1 MVFSSPVFLFAFLP
15 LLCILYRI
23 IPGIRAKNALL
34 IIASLIFYG
43 FGEPW
48 YVLLLLA
55 SVLWN
60 YAGGRLITGRHSKLW
75 LTLSVIGNLAL
86 LITFKYL
93 GFIAENINS
102 LLSTELSVPQLAL
115 PVGISFFTFQGM
127 SYVID
132 VYRKPEMSSKSF
144 GNVLLYISFFP
155 QLVAG
160 PIVKY
165 NDIADML
172 SDREITADNA
182 ALGLRRFI
190 VGLSKK
196 LLIADSLEPVV
207 TAVYGM
213 SAVQLDARCAWIGI
227 LAYSLQIYFDFSG
240 YSDMAIGLGRIF
252 GFRFREN
259 FDHPYAS
266 GTVRTFWRKWHISLS
281 SWFKEYLYIPLGGSR
296 RGNLITYRNLLI
308 VFLLTGLWHG
318 ANWTFVVWGLWH
330 GFFLVLERSGIL
342 PVDKLPKKLKWLG
355 NIYTLLVVVIGFAIF
370 RADNLSAAFALL
382 GQLTDFNI
390 SSASAAAFAGLADP
404 FSITMLILGCILSLP
419 VLDRI
424 KNALKGSAK
433 RIADIAAYPAVLG
446 LFVLD
451 ILHLSAASYVPFIYF
466 QF

>member
-1 MVFSSPVFLFAFLP
+1 MVFSSPIFLFAFLP
-15 LLCILYRI
+15 LLCILYWI
-23 IPGIRAKNALL
+23 IPGIRAKNVLL

-43 FGEPW
+43 FGEPG
-48 YVLLLLA
+48 YLLLLLV

-60 YAGGRLITGRHSKLW
+60 YAGGCLIPGRHPKLW

-86 LITFKYL
+86 LIAFKYL

-102 LLSTELSVPQLAL
+102 LLKTGLTIPQIAL

-132 VYRKPEMSSKSF
+132 VYRKPEMSSKNF
-144 GNVLLYISFFP
+144 LDVLLYISFFP

-165 NDIADML
+165 NDIAVML
-172 SDREITADNA
+172 YNREISADNA
-182 ALGLRRFI
+182 AQGLRRFI

-196 LLIADSLEPVV
+196 LLIADSLEPLV
-207 TAVYGM
+207 TVVYGM
-213 SAVQLDARCAWIGI
+213 SATQLDARCAWIGI

-266 GTVRTFWRKWHISLS
+266 DTVRTFWRKWHISLS
-281 SWFKEYLYIPLGGSR
+281 SWFKDYLYIPLGGGR

-308 VFLLTGLWHG
+308 VFLLTGFWHG

-330 GFFLVLERSGIL
+330 GFFLILERSGVL
-342 PVDKLPKKLKWLG
+342 PVDKLPKKFKWLG
-355 NIYTLLVVVIGFAIF
+355 NIYTILVVVIGFAIF
-370 RADNLSAAFALL
+370 RADNLHAAFSLL
-382 GQLTDFNI
+382 GHLTDFNVNE
-390 SSASAAAFAGLADP
+390 ASTAAFAGIADP
-404 FSITMLILGCILSLP
+404 LTITVLILGCILSLP
-419 VLDRI
+419 VLDWI
-424 KNALKGSAK
+424 KNALKGRAK
-433 RIADIAAYPAVLG
+433 CIADMAAYPAVLG

-451 ILHLSAASYVPFIYF
+451 ILHLSAASYIPFIYF